1 MNRTAEY
8 VKAVKQ
14 MVEMEGLEAAN
25 LANHKA
31 LETGLITLDEFRA
44 AAKALVALYLK

>member
-14 MVEMEGLEAAN
+14 MAKLEGLEAAN
-25 LANHKA
+25 IANHKA
-31 LETGLITLDEFRA
+31 LETGLVTLDMFQA
-44 AAKALVALYLK
+44 AAKILVAFYLN